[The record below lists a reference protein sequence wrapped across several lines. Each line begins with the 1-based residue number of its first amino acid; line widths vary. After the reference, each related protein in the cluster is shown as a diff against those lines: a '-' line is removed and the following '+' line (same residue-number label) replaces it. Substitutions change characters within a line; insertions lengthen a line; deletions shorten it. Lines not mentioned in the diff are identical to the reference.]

1 MKIAPKDIKA
11 YLDEYVIGQERAKKA
26 LSVAAYNHAKRIRL
40 GGKLKKSNVLLIG
53 PTGSGKTYMVTLLA
67 KILRVK
73 FITTDATQFTSSG
86 YAGRDVDEII
96 FELMTACE
104 GDEVE
109 ATRSIVYIDEVDK
122 IKKKS
127 SSSGGSEVN
136 GIEVQQA
143 LLKMI
148 EGTEVSYAS
157 SGAKTDPHDSKL
169 DTSNIMF
176 ICSGAFVG
184 LEDSSSES
192 LIKFGMIP
200 EFLGRFSTV
209 TTLNPLTSSDLKE
222 ILTKSKGS
230 ILESYREWFDSE
242 GIELAVSEDG
252 LDAIVAR
259 ALAKNL
265 GARGLHGVIDE
276 ALLNAQFDAPGLTRK
291 PKRLEITQSMIE
303 SGIPNWIY

>member
-176 ICSGAFVG
+176 ICSGAFVNLESADMIG
-184 LEDSSSES
+184 LT
-192 LIKFGMIP
+192 KFGMIP
-200 EFLGRFSTV
+200 EFLGRFSV
-209 TTLNPLTSSDLKE
+209 IAQLSELKFE
-222 ILTKSKGS
+222 DYKKILTDSKDS
-230 ILESYREWFDSE
+230 VLNSFKEWFLSE
-242 GIELAVSEDG
+242 GIELIVEDSA
-252 LDAIVAR
+252 LDVIANR
-259 ALAKNL
+259 ALSKGL
-265 GARGLHGVIDE
+265 GARGLQNILDE
-276 ALLNAQFDAPGLTRK
+276 ALLNAQFEVPSMLVK
-291 PKRLEITQSMIE
+291 PKAFILNESVIITNK
-303 SGIPNWIY
+303 PVWKF